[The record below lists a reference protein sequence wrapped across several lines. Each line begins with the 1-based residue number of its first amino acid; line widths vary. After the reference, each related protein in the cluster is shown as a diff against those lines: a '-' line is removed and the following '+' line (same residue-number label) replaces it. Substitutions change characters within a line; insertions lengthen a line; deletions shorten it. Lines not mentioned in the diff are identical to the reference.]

1 MHSPVALLTQQNQI
15 RRLVRATRS
24 EWTDMVDRRRP
35 INRCA
40 TSLTHATISVMH
52 IFPKPLPVLLIGVI
66 SHPHIAKKLIVGLG
80 PLSGLHRHHP
90 AVVHRF
96 HYPKVDLVI
105 MIVVCHNDR
114 AVISMVIRIT
124 NPN

>member
-24 EWTDMVDRRRP
+24 EWTDMVDRCRP

-40 TSLTHATISVMH
+40 TSLTCPTISVIH
-52 IFPKPLPVLLIGVI
+52 ILPKPLPVLVIGI
-66 SHPHIAKKLIVGLG
+66 IPHPHVAKELIVGLG

-90 AVVHRF
+90 TVVHRS
-96 HYPKVDLVI
+96 HDPKVDLVV
-105 MIVVCHNDR
+105 MVMVRHHDR
-114 AVISMVIRIT
+114 AVVSMLIRVAD
-124 NPN
+124 PN